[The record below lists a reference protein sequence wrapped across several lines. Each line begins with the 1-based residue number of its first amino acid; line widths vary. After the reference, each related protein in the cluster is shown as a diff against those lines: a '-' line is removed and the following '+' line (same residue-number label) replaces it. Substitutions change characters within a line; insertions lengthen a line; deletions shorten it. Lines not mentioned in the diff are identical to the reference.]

1 MWLKKFKYF
10 LVHLSLSIC
19 VAFCCL
25 GIVFYVWHPQPLAK
39 AVGVTNIFFMMLI
52 IDVILGPLLTLFI
65 AKKGKK
71 TLKFDLLVIGI
82 FQISALAY
90 GMYNII
96 ISRPVWIVFD
106 TMRFEL
112 IQANNIPQQ
121 ILKNAPVP
129 YNHLGFLN
137 PKWIAVKV
145 AENEQEKSDR
155 TFFELQTGISPSMQP
170 TLYEPII
177 KQSQLIRKNSH
188 NLNELEQYNPKM
200 VVERILIEYP
210 EANAW
215 LPLKA
220 SEIDMVVLINK
231 QKAKVVKIVD
241 LRPWN

>member
-10 LVHLSLSIC
+10 LVHLFLSIC
-19 VAFCCL
+19 VAVCFL

-65 AKKGKK
+65 ARKGKK

-129 YNHLGFLN
+129 YNYLGFLN

-188 NLNELEQYNPKM
+188 DLNELKQYNPKM